1 MPNATQDARRQP
13 QSAPPP
19 CNVRVWLAYQGTRYA
34 GFQVQPNGLS
44 VCAVFQNAL
53 EALLGAR
60 PDVKGCSRTD
70 AGVHALRFALN
81 FWYAGRVPV
90 ARLPAALNAHLPP
103 DVRVLAAEAV
113 PPDFHA
119 RYAAH
124 EKTYCYRLRNA
135 PVDLPF
141 DAAFVCRIWP
151 ALELD
156 AMRRAAAG
164 FVGTHDFLA
173 LCAVGSSA
181 AAHGDTV
188 RTVSDCRVLQSADD
202 PARLTV
208 TVTANGY
215 LYHMVRILAGTVVAA
230 GQGRFDPDFVPALLA
245 SRNRRLAGPT
255 LPARGLFLTD
265 VRYGDGGP
273 TAGQCQ

>member
-1 MPNATQDARRQP
+1 
-13 QSAPPP
+13 
-19 CNVRVWLAYQGTRYA
+19 
-34 GFQVQPNGLS
+34 
-44 VCAVFQNAL
+44 
-53 EALLGAR
+53 
-60 PDVKGCSRTD
+60 
-70 AGVHALRFALN
+70 
-81 FWYAGRVPV
+81 
-90 ARLPAALNAHLPP
+90 
-103 DVRVLAAEAV
+103 
-113 PPDFHA
+113 
-119 RYAAH
+119 
-124 EKTYCYRLRNA
+124 
-135 PVDLPF
+135 
-141 DAAFVCRIWP
+141 
-151 ALELD
+151 
-156 AMRRAAAG
+156 MRRAAAG

-173 LCAVGSSA
+173 LCAAGSSA

-230 GQGRFDPDFVPALLA
+230 GQGRFDPDFETAQLA

-255 LPARGLFLTD
+255 QPPRGLFLTD